1 MTTDS
6 NVNPETLDA
15 PRPEVQP
22 APPAIPPGFI
32 DVTRVRERDLEY
44 MDQAT
49 ADQIRLA
56 QAAAREEQRKTKAA
70 ADAKAAKESAESSAR
85 AKKVTDEVIARG
97 EREGEEPEQDPRL
110 LKPAEFELEV
120 PDTLTESQKKVAAGY
135 AEDVAAI
142 AANSEIPQDEA
153 QVILDS
159 ALDIAAT
166 IMPNGEE
173 PNLANADECM
183 SVMHS
188 RWGAVATKELV
199 ADANKAVARLGQSVR
214 DWLNTPNEF
223 GEMIGN
229 SPAAVY
235 ALAMYQRGHTRMSP
249 DKAAAEVARLRG
261 TPEYQR
267 GDKVFTDQVAL
278 LSKVAAR
285 GSNRELPMP
294 RPKPAP
300 ILSPAEVGRKRVE
313 QEIAAIRKNPDY
325 ASMDGKKRAPLVKRM
340 GELMAQL
347 HQG

>member
-1 MTTDS
+1 MTTD
-6 NVNPETLDA
+6 NVTPEALDA
-15 PRPEVQP
+15 PKPEP
-22 APPAIPPGFI
+22 AAPAAPAAPSHVTGYLSGLDITDEMI
-32 DVTRVRERDLEY
+32 DNAGWREKDKLIVAR
-44 MDQAT
+44 
-49 ADQIRLA
+49 
-56 QAAAREEQRKTKAA
+56 AAAREARRAEDEKK
-70 ADAKAAKESAESSAR
+70 AKESAESSAR

-142 AANSEIPQDEA
+142 AANSEIPQEEA

-166 IMPNGEE
+166 IMPQGEE
-173 PNLANADECM
+173 PNLANESECM
-183 SVMHS
+183 AVMHS
-188 RWGAVATKELV
+188 RWGAVATRELV

-235 ALAMYQRGHTRMSP
+235 ALAMYQRGWTRMSP

-261 TPEYQR
+261 
-267 GDKVFTDQVAL
+267 
-278 LSKVAAR
+278 
-285 GSNRELPMP
+285 LP
-294 RPKPAP
+294 
-300 ILSPAEVGRKRVE
+300 
-313 QEIAAIRKNPDY
+313 
-325 ASMDGKKRAPLVKRM
+325 
-340 GELMAQL
+340 
-347 HQG
+347 